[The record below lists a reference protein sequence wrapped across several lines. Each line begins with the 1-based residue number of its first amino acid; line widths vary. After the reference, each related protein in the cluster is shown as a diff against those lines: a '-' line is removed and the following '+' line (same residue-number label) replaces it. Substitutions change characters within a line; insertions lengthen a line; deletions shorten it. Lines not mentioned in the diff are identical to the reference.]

1 MAENHR
7 FNGLVKGSEV
17 YLNDLNTGLSSFLK
31 ANEMS
36 VVQSATNYKNTI
48 KYSSSEISNNLYIN
62 TSNVSSLKIEKR
74 QTTEQSIM
82 DTSSLRLTDT
92 SGNVALLTTQSLTF
106 NGVAVGG
113 GGGNVDLS
121 NYLTTSQVE
130 ASLALYA
137 PLVHPE
143 FRGDVKFSDVGG
155 ASFNMLLQHI
165 NRVPTFTTD
174 NNGALPFRF
183 IGQLQNYVN
192 NAYENVL
199 TSSSLSSY
207 ATTTS
212 VSAVASDL
220 STLASS
226 LSNYVTNT
234 SLGTTLA
241 GYASKTV
248 ANTFTELQTFTSGLT
263 STGVITAN
271 GGITATGQPITCGE
285 LSCTTETASGLITAN
300 GGLTVPVNQTLTC
313 SGTLTGN
320 TITASGLITTNG
332 GLTVPSGQTL
342 DISGANVLG
351 LGTNLTGL
359 NVHTIINSTT
369 PTLIVPASF
378 GLFMSYRFQQ
388 AGSASFR
395 IKLANTTSPVYYSFL
410 NPVGNTVTLTFEAGN
425 NTNLSFVNG
434 NGTNTANGTLTITSN
449 KLVQAVQC
457 HYNIIHWQ

>member
-17 YLNDLNTGLSSFLK
+17 YLNDLNTGLSSVLK

-113 GGGNVDLS
+113 GGGGTDLS
-121 NYLTTSQVE
+121 NYMTTSQVE

-183 IGQLQNYVN
+183 MGQLQNYIN

-226 LSNYVTNT
+226 LSD
-234 SLGTTLA
+234 
-241 GYASKTV
+241 YASKTV

-263 STGVITAN
+263 STGVINAN
-271 GGITATGQPITCGE
+271 GGITATGQPITCGA

-300 GGLTVPVNQTLTC
+300 GGLTVPEGQTLTC
-313 SGTLTGN
+313 SGTLTGG
-320 TITASGLITTNG
+320 TITATTQALRN
-332 GLTVPSGQTL
+332 
-342 DISGANVLG
+342 
-351 LGTNLTGL
+351 
-359 NVHTIINSTT
+359 NSTNVAT
-369 PTLIVPASF
+369 TEYVDRCVGNYVFYNFTSTASNNIYTLPAQTAMNVF
-378 GLFMSYRFQQ
+378 L
-388 AGSASFR
+388 
-395 IKLANTTSPVYYSFL
+395 TTSVTSAHTGCAVVVYPPPDANLY
-410 NPVGNTVTLTFEAGN
+410 VGQKITIFG
-425 NTNLSFVNG
+425 
-434 NGTNTANGTLTITSN
+434 GTLSTGTFSLRRFTGYGVIGLQYMPTSDPTNQTIQTVAQ
-449 KLVQAVQC
+449 KKTAVLTWIN
-457 HYNIIHWQ
+457 HNNSHWAFTYN